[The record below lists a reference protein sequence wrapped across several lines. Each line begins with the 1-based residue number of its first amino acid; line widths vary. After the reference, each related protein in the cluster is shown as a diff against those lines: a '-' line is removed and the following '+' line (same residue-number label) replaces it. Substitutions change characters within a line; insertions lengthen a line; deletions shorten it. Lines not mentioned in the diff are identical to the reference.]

1 MGAMRVLCLRHG
13 ESVDNAA
20 GVLSS
25 GPPGAPLSPAGQAQ
39 AERAVPALRRAG
51 VARVYTSPAIRAG
64 QTAQIAAT
72 RLGVPV
78 QVLADLT
85 EYGLGEYEGTTD
97 PAARARSATVMRA
110 WIVDGDLDVRLPGG
124 ETGRQIAVRFTRAMA
139 TIADR
144 HPGQTVAVVS
154 HVGTLSVGLVG
165 LCEGLGADR
174 VWGRILPHAVPFP
187 VDFDGTSWRCPTW
200 PTARPADATAV

>member
-1 MGAMRVLCLRHG
+1 MRALCLRHG

-20 GVLSS
+20 GMLSS
-25 GPPGAPLSPAGQAQ
+25 GPPGAPLSAAGQAQ
-39 AERAVPALRRAG
+39 AERAVPALRQAR
-51 VARVYTSPAIRAG
+51 VARVYTSPAIRAE
-64 QTAQIAAT
+64 QTAQTAAA
-72 RLGVPV
+72 RVGVPV
-78 QVLADLT
+78 QVLVDLT
-85 EYGLGEYEGTTD
+85 EYDLGEYEGTTD
-97 PAARARSATVMRA
+97 PVAKARSAAVMRA
-110 WIVDGDLDVRLPGG
+110 WIVDGDLDARLPGG
-124 ETGRQIAVRFTRAMA
+124 ERGRQIAVRFARAMA

-187 VDFDGTSWRCPTW
+187 VDFDGTSSCCPTW
-200 PTARPADATAV
+200 PTVRPVDATAV